1 MMFSRMRK
9 QLYLY
14 INTIKNCYCL
24 NYLIVNIKNYIEK
37 ADNAQ
42 QNHTITDI
50 ASKCKGFYTTM
61 RSSFENGQIAIS
73 VCEEL
78 IKLYKSLDK
87 IKGKSQCPKD
97 SKNDCNFFNYWVNFK
112 ISKSRLNESVCIDHI
127 NNAIESQFTG
137 TDHYAV
143 DLDFIYDIKKDE
155 LDKMNIL
162 YRLYKIYTDLDS
174 IVDNADDM
182 VKNKLSSLSTA
193 CCTDYLVANY
203 MCNGGNGDNI
213 NPSQFCMQL
222 QKFKIKYEGL
232 YSKLNG
238 KSLEYSNN
246 FIKLSECKNTNV
258 ISTALIGTTVGLVPL
273 LFTPLR
279 QFINS
284 NKGKLT
290 QDYRN
295 NDDEMRNIMLMDQGS
310 EHISSQQGTYNI
322 KYHSV

>member
-1 MMFSRMRK
+1 MGC
-9 QLYLY
+9 
-14 INTIKNCYCL
+14 NPTIRDDSYAFFED
-24 NYLIVNIKNYIEK
+24 IKNYIEK

-61 RSSFENGQIAIS
+61 RSSFENELIATS
-73 VCEEL
+73 VCEE
-78 IKLYKSLDK
+78 IVKLYESLDK
-87 IKGKSQCPKD
+87 IKGKSECPESYKD
-97 SKNDCNFFNYWVNFK
+97 DCNFFNYWVNFK

-143 DLDFIYDIKKDE
+143 VLDFIYDIKKDE

-222 QKFKIKYEGL
+222 QKFKTKYIGL
-232 YSKLNG
+232 YERVDRNG
-238 KSLEYSNN
+238 PEYSKNL
-246 FIKLSECKNTNV
+246 IKLSECKNTNV
-258 ISTALIGTTVGLVPL
+258 MSTALIGTTVGLVPL
-273 LFTPLR
+273 LVGLYKFTPLR
-279 QFINS
+279 QLINS

-290 QDYRN
+290 QEYRN
-295 NDDEMRNIMLMDQGS
+295 NDDEMRNIMLMDQKS
-310 EHISSQQGTYNI
+310 EQISSQQGRYNI
-322 KYHSV
+322 KYHSL